1 MDVHKNLYVGLPVL
15 YVLRNGETRPLIA
28 TKIEQ
33 GRTNINGVLHF
44 DGTNDREK
52 LDFETRGTEK
62 LQSGTHWIE
71 DVPYAEPQ
79 AGKPPT
85 PGTWH
90 FIPALAAAART

>member
-1 MDVHKNLYVGLPVL
+1 MDVHKNLYPGLPVL
-15 YVLRNGETRPLIA
+15 YVLRNGETRPLIV

-44 DGTNDREK
+44 DGPNDREK
-52 LDFETRGTEK
+52 VDFEPRDAAA
-62 LQSGTHWIE
+62 LHNGTHWIE

-79 AGKPPT
+79 MGKQPT

-90 FIPALAAAART
+90 FVPALAAAART